1 MTYIQTLYE
10 CMKYIRSVNLNGRR
24 RGAGDLERSGV
35 FGDLHDDVVW
45 DRGPDVLQG
54 HQAEVGDAGDVLG
67 VPGCSQHHQA
77 GTVEEGGESS
87 QSGT

>member
-1 MTYIQTLYE
+1 MAYIQTLYA
-10 CMKYIRSVNLNGRR
+10 CMKYIRSVYLNGR

-35 FGDLHDDVVW
+35 FGDLHDDVVR

-54 HQAEVGDAGDVLG
+54 RQAEVGDAGDVLG

-77 GTVEEGGESS
+77 GTVEEGGEGS